1 MPTDDDLSNLSQD
14 ELIQRVKIL
23 EAGGSQGGASP
34 FDANPGA
41 GRPVEEQYANGREWR
56 DSFQKRFNNS
66 TRGSATRHGGGTAQV
81 TVQEA
86 EKYVAELGAARIASH
101 LARNSS
107 KPAMRDFL
115 NHGPLGSPES
125 W

>member
-1 MPTDDDLSNLSQD
+1 MPDDLENLTNEQ
-14 ELIQRVKIL
+14 LIERVRVL
-23 EAGGSQGGASP
+23 EQGGSQGGPSP
-34 FDANPGA
+34 FDNNPGA

-66 TRGSATRHGGGTAQV
+66 TRGSATRHGSGTAQI
-81 TVQEA
+81 TVAEA
-86 EKYVAELGAARIASH
+86 EKFVSELGAARIASH

-107 KPAMRDFL
+107 KPEMRDFL
-115 NHGPLGSPES
+115 NHGPLGKPET